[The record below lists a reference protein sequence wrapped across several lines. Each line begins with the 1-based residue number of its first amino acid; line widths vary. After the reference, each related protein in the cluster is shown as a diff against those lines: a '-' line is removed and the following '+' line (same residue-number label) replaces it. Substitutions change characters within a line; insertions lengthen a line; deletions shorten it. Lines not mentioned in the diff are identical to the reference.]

1 MVKRNRSQRSYP
13 EGSILLSTKLPPDF
27 YQRSDVVQVAREL
40 IGKVLFSCIDETVTA
55 GIIVETEA
63 YNGTEDRACHAYRGR
78 KTPRTEVMFEPGGVA
93 YVYLCYGI
101 HSLLNVVTGPKGMP
115 QAVLIRAIKPLEGIE
130 AMTERRKGKMPLA
143 AGPGTVAQAL
153 GITTKHSGI
162 SLLGNKLWIEDHG
175 LVFDSIQAGPRI
187 GVDYAGDDA
196 LLPYRFFLG
205 EDGGGG

>member
-187 GVDYAGDDA
+187 GVDYAGEDA
-196 LLPYRFFLG
+196 LLPYRFSLR
-205 EDGGGG
+205 